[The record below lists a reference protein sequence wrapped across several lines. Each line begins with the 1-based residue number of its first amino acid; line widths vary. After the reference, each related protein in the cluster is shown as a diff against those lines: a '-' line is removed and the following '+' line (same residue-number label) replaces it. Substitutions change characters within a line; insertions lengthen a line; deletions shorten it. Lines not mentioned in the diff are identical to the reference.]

1 MSKIKSSNSKS
12 ILFSILMW
20 FVVSIFIIP
29 FYVLIV
35 YSLKP
40 RSQTMLG
47 NPLSL
52 PKTLYLK
59 NFSEA
64 ITRANLDVAFKNS
77 FLSTIFVI
85 LILIVVSSMA
95 AYIIARRPKSKFYS
109 AWQYIFLAAI
119 MIPFQTIMFP
129 LYKNLVE
136 AHMLNKLVSY
146 ILIMSGLQLPFN
158 IFLYIGF
165 IKTVPMELE
174 EAAKIDGC
182 NTYRTFWQITFPLLK
197 PITMTV
203 VVLTALAVWNDY
215 QVALVVIR
223 KSAVMTLPLAQQQFI
238 TAEISYLNL
247 ASASCLI
254 SILPVFI
261 MYLFL
266 QKFIAGGIV
275 AGAVKG

>member
-1 MSKIKSSNSKS
+1 MKKLKPTNSKS
-12 ILFSILMW
+12 IGFSLLMW
-20 FVVSIFIIP
+20 FVVALFIVP
-29 FYVLIV
+29 FYVLII
-35 YSLKP
+35 YALKP
-40 RSQTMLG
+40 RAETMLAR
-47 NPLSL
+47 PLSL
-52 PKTLYLK
+52 PKSFYLG

-64 ITRANLDVAFKNS
+64 IARANLDVAFKNS
-77 FLSTIFVI
+77 AISTVMVI
-85 LILIVVSSMA
+85 LILVVVSSMA
-95 AYIIARRPKSKFYS
+95 AYIIARSPKSRFYGI
-109 AWQYIFLAAI
+109 WQYIFLAAI
-119 MIPFQTIMFP
+119 MVPFQTIMFP
-129 LYKNLVE
+129 LYSNLVQ
-136 AHMLNKLVSY
+136 AHMLNKIASY
-146 ILIMSGLQLPFN
+146 VLIMAGLQLPFN

-165 IKTVPMELE
+165 IKTVPLELE
-174 EAAKIDGC
+174 EAAEIDGC
-182 NTYRTFWQITFPLLK
+182 SKYRTFWQITFPLLK

-203 VVLTALAVWNDY
+203 IVLTSLAVWNDY

>member
-1 MSKIKSSNSKS
+1 MKKLKPTNSKS
-12 ILFSILMW
+12 IGFSLLMW
-20 FVVSIFIIP
+20 FVVALFIVP

-40 RSQTMLG
+40 RSETMLAR
-47 NPLSL
+47 PLSL
-52 PKTLYLK
+52 PKSFYLG

-64 ITRANLDVAFKNS
+64 IARANLDVAFKNS
-77 FLSTIFVI
+77 AISTVMVI
-85 LILIVVSSMA
+85 LILVVVSSMA
-95 AYIIARRPKSKFYS
+95 AYIIARSPKSRFYGI
-109 AWQYIFLAAI
+109 WQYIFLAAI
-119 MIPFQTIMFP
+119 MVPFQTIMFP
-129 LYKNLVE
+129 LYSNLVQ
-136 AHMLNKLVSY
+136 AHMLNKIASY
-146 ILIMSGLQLPFN
+146 VLIMSGLQLPFN

-165 IKTVPMELE
+165 IKTVPLELE
-174 EAAKIDGC
+174 EAAEIDGC
-182 NTYRTFWQITFPLLK
+182 SKYRTFWQITFPLLK

-203 VVLTALAVWNDY
+203 IVLTSLAVWNDY

-275 AGAVKG
+275 AGAIKG